1 MKGRL
6 LGFSVQTNSGIISG
20 DDGKRYTFIGAQWR
34 ETTIP
39 QRGMY
44 VDFEVQDTEALG
56 VYRAVGGSGGG
67 SGSRSGSKAG
77 SGSGSGSRS
86 GSKAGSGSGSGS
98 RSGSKAGS
106 GSGSGS
112 RSGSKAGS
120 GSGSGSRSG
129 SKAGSGSGSGNWSG
143 SKAGSGWREAAN
155 KDRVAAGVLGILLG
169 GLGLHKFYLGYA
181 KEGVIHLIIFFVGMI
196 PFFLGTLAISV
207 VGLIEGIIYIAK
219 TQEEFEETYIVN
231 TRPWF

>member
-56 VYRAVGGSGGG
+56 VYRAVGGSGG
-67 SGSRSGSKAG
+67 
-77 SGSGSGSRS
+77 
-86 GSKAGSGSGSGS
+86 
-98 RSGSKAGS
+98 
-106 GSGSGS
+106 GSGS

>member
-56 VYRAVGGSGGG
+56 VYRAVGGSGG
-67 SGSRSGSKAG
+67 
-77 SGSGSGSRS
+77 
-86 GSKAGSGSGSGS
+86 GSGS

>member
-6 LGFSVQTNSGIISG
+6 LDFSIQTNSGIISG

-56 VYRAVGGSGGG
+56 VYHAVGGSGGG

-143 SKAGSGWREAAN
+143 WRGADN

-181 KEGVIHLIIFFVGMI
+181 KEGVIRHNLISE
-196 PFFLGTLAISV
+196 PTRN
-207 VGLIEGIIYIAK
+207 AK
-219 TQEEFEETYIVN
+219 SSIRLFHSG
-231 TRPWF
+231 RPE